1 MTEKKSI
8 RIAVYALAD
17 NKNLDAGQFKYY
29 VTSVWG
35 DDIAFNDDGYFTLWA
50 NGECIAS
57 DSTEYLHAIKAICAD
72 YEYELVKDI
81 RS

>member
-17 NKNLDAGQFKYY
+17 NKNLYCGYFKYY
-29 VTSVWG
+29 VTSICG
-35 DDIAFNDDGYFTLWA
+35 DSILFNDDGYFTLWA
-50 NGECIAS
+50 NGECIFA
-57 DSTEYLHAIKAICAD
+57 DRTEYLHAIKATCSD

>member
-8 RIAVYALAD
+8 RIEIYALAD
-17 NKNLDAGQFKYY
+17 NKNLYAGQFKYY
-29 VTSVWG
+29 VTSIWA
-35 DDIAFNDDGYFTLWA
+35 DRIEFNDNGYFTLWA
-50 NGECIAS
+50 NGECIAA
-57 DSTEYLHAIKAICAD
+57 DNTEYLHAIKATCAD

>member
-17 NKNLDAGQFKYY
+17 NKKLHCGQFKYY
-29 VTSVWG
+29 VTSIWG
-35 DDIAFNDDGYFTLWA
+35 DSISFNDDGCFTLWA
-50 NGECIAS
+50 NGDCIAAG
-57 DSTEYLHAIKAICAD
+57 STECLHAIRATCAD

>member
-8 RIAVYALAD
+8 CIAVYALAD
-17 NKNLDAGQFKYY
+17 NKNLFAGQFKYY
-29 VTSVWG
+29 VTSIWG
-35 DDIAFNDDGYFTLWA
+35 DSISFNDGYFTLWA
-50 NGECIAS
+50 NGACVAA
-57 DSTEYLHAIKAICAD
+57 DSIEYLHAIKATSAD